1 VIFCGVFDT
10 PPPSWIYKLNIVNNS
25 MPIGTT
31 NISISS
37 IASELQYTSGA
48 DYQLKGT
55 LYNSSQLAYSA
66 NGGSYHNY
74 NNMALSGLTDSFATA
89 IEAKYTASQNMG
101 LKNWAGYNHDHNVIL
116 NIRVNNGNPFDDAY
130 VRIWLSTGPGPGA
143 TVLVNQVVPR
153 SNTANVILTNF
164 NTGDPAFSTY
174 NGSGGYWIFG
184 DISNIGGVAP
194 AMPMNIAAAV
204 DTDNV
209 GGGTARL
216 DYSSSVG
223 AWDLITGPFFDV
235 LVAGS
240 NGGGWPNDGVSWNKR
255 TTMII
260 DIL

>member
-1 VIFCGVFDT
+1 
-10 PPPSWIYKLNIVNNS
+10 
-25 MPIGTT
+25 MAIGTT

-55 LYNSSQLAYSA
+55 LYYSSQLAYSA

-89 IEAKYTASQNMG
+89 IEAKYSGGQNMG

-116 NIRVNNGNPFDDAY
+116 SIRVNNGNSFNDAN
-130 VRIWLSTGPGPGA
+130 VRIWLSTGPTPGA

-153 SNTANVILTNF
+153 SNAANVILTNY

-174 NGSGGYWIFG
+174 NGTGYWLFG
-184 DISNIGGVAP
+184 DISDMGGGAP

-209 GGGTARL
+209 GSGTARL

-223 AWDLITGPFFDV
+223 AWDLVNNGPFFDV
-235 LVAGS
+235 LVAGN
-240 NGGGWPNDGVSWNKR
+240 NGSGWPNDGVSWNKR

-260 DIL
+260 DIT

>member
-1 VIFCGVFDT
+1 
-10 PPPSWIYKLNIVNNS
+10 
-25 MPIGTT
+25 MAIGTS
-31 NISISS
+31 NIRMSD
-37 IASELQYTSGA
+37 IASELHYTSGA

-74 NNMALSGLTDSFATA
+74 NNMALSGLTDSFKTA

-101 LKNWAGYNHDHNVIL
+101 LKNWAGYDHDHNAIV
-116 NIRVNNGNPFDDAY
+116 NVRVNNGNPFNDAY
-130 VRIWLSTGPGPGA
+130 VRIWISDSTSPSVWP
-143 TVLVNQVVPR
+143 LVNQVVQR
-153 SNTANVILTNF
+153 SNIANVILTNF
-164 NTGDPAFSTY
+164 NTGAPAFSSF
-174 NGSGGYWIFG
+174 NGSNGYWLVG
-184 DISNIGGVAP
+184 DISSMGGGASN
-194 AMPMNIAAAV
+194 MPMNIAAAV

-223 AWDLITGPFFDV
+223 AWDLVPAGPNTGPFMDV
-235 LVAGS
+235 LVAGN

-260 DIL
+260 DIT